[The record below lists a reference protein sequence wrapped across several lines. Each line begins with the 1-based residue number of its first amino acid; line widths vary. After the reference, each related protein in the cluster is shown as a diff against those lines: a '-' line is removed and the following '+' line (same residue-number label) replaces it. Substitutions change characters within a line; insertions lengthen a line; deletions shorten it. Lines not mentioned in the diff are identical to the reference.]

1 MKEILACFTH
11 YQKVNIL
18 IGSSKF
24 SDSSPFNPSAD
35 SFTCN
40 LAI

>member
-18 IGSSKF
+18 IGKF
-24 SDSSPFNPSAD
+24 SDSSPFNSSAD

-40 LAI
+40 LAL